1 MTLLATNRGGRP
13 IKLEHEKRSEQVKT
27 RFTIAEI
34 DHLRA
39 SANTAGLNL
48 ADYVRRCSLQMRI
61 IEKNGGPT
69 PQVISE
75 LNKIGINLNQIARAL
90 NAYKQPVPLY
100 LAEAIA
106 KLDQILDEVAAA
118 YVS

>member
-1 MTLLATNRGGRP
+1 MSTLATKRTGRP

-27 RFTIAEI
+27 RFTLAEI
-34 DHLRA
+34 DHLRTQ
-39 SANTAGLNL
+39 ANTAGLTL
-48 ADYVRRCSLQMRI
+48 ADYVRRCSLQMRVL
-61 IEKNGGPT
+61 EKSGGPT

-75 LNKIGINLNQIARAL
+75 LIRIGNNLNQIARAL

-100 LAEAIA
+100 LGEAIT
-106 KLDQILDEVAAA
+106 KFDQILDQVAAA

>member
-1 MTLLATNRGGRP
+1 MTALATKRGGRP

-34 DHLRA
+34 DHLR
-39 SANTAGLNL
+39 SEANKAGMTL
-48 ADYVRRCSLQMRI
+48 ADYVRRCSLQMRV
-61 IEKNGGPT
+61 IEKAGGPT

-75 LNKIGINLNQIARAL
+75 LVRIGNNLNQIARAL

-100 LAEAIA
+100 LTEALA
-106 KLDQILDEVAAA
+106 KFDEILDQVAAA
-118 YVS
+118 YVR